1 MTKEKAISEKTS
13 LFQLSWPIFVE
24 TLLAMLIGNVDT
36 IMLSNY
42 SDTAVGAVSNANQIL
57 NLLTLMFS
65 IIASATGV
73 VVAQYLGAK
82 LYDKLSEI

>member
-73 VVAQYLGAK
+73 VVAQ
-82 LYDKLSEI
+82 